1 MKTLGKWSINN
12 RVTVNLVM
20 IFIFVAGAITISN
33 MRREL
38 FPQFALDF
46 INVTVPYPGASP
58 EEIEE
63 GICVKIEEKLKGIEG
78 ISRIISAANE
88 GSGSV
93 TVELESSADAKSA
106 LDDIKKEVDR
116 IDTFPTESEKPIVTE
131 IVKRDP
137 TVSVAV
143 YGDVSE
149 RLLREVAEKIR
160 DDLIDTK
167 PISLVDLIGVREYEI
182 SVEVSEENLTRYSIS
197 FDHVVRAI
205 KSGSI
210 DLPGGTIKTR
220 HGEILVRSKGQL
232 YTGREFENLPLITRP
247 DGTVVRL
254 GQVANIIDGFEDV
267 DIKTRFNSKPAAL
280 VQVNRTSQEDVIEIA
295 TTVREYVKVQKEKMP
310 DGINLDIWL
319 DISVMVQDRI
329 DLLLRNGIQGITLV
343 FIILALFLNLR
354 LAFWVAIG
362 IPISFMAAF
371 MVLDSLDATINMI
384 SLFAFIMTLGI
395 LVDDAI
401 IVGENIFRHH
411 SKGKPP
417 SVAVIDGLKEV
428 GGPVVMAVTTTVVAF
443 T

>member
-106 LDDIKKEVDR
+106 LDDIKKEIDR

-167 PISLVDLIGVREYEI
+167 SISLVDLIGVREYEI

-210 DLPGGTIKTR
+210 
-220 HGEILVRSKGQL
+220 
-232 YTGREFENLPLITRP
+232 
-247 DGTVVRL
+247 
-254 GQVANIIDGFEDV
+254 
-267 DIKTRFNSKPAAL
+267 
-280 VQVNRTSQEDVIEIA
+280 
-295 TTVREYVKVQKEKMP
+295 
-310 DGINLDIWL
+310 
-319 DISVMVQDRI
+319 
-329 DLLLRNGIQGITLV
+329 
-343 FIILALFLNLR
+343 
-354 LAFWVAIG
+354 
-362 IPISFMAAF
+362 
-371 MVLDSLDATINMI
+371 
-384 SLFAFIMTLGI
+384 
-395 LVDDAI
+395 
-401 IVGENIFRHH
+401 
-411 SKGKPP
+411 
-417 SVAVIDGLKEV
+417 
-428 GGPVVMAVTTTVVAF
+428 
-443 T
+443 